1 MEVEGAAHRTPWGDP
16 VRALNKKLVR
26 NLWKLRGQVLAIAIV
41 IASGVAVLVM
51 SLSALQALTETT
63 EAYYERQRFGEVF
76 ASVKRAPQ
84 RLIEQIRTI
93 PGVRSVDHRIKY
105 LATLSIEGFEE
116 PVIGQLV
123 SIPEG
128 AQPKLNQLVLREG
141 RLVSP
146 GHPDEV
152 VLSEPFADAHGMQP
166 GDSFQ
171 ALMNSNLRTLTVVG
185 VALSPEY
192 VYTIGPGA
200 LMPDDHRFG
209 VMWIGREALEAAYDL
224 DGAFND
230 LSLGLLHG
238 TNPQDV
244 IERLDQLL
252 ERYGGTGA
260 IPRAEQISNWFL
272 MNEIEMQ
279 KTMST
284 ILPTIFLAVAAFL
297 SNMVLGRLIA
307 TDRSEIGLM
316 KAFGYSNWQVGW
328 HYAKLVMAMAG
339 VGIVLGWAAGAWL
352 GRVNTEIYAEFYR
365 FPLLIFRPDPG
376 VFAIG
381 AMVSLIAALAG
392 SQGAVRRA
400 ANLPPAEAMMPP
412 APPLYRKTRISGS
425 RFILWLDQPTRIILR
440 QIVRAPFKALFTSI
454 GIACSVAVM
463 IMALQWLDSI
473 EKIVD
478 VFFHD
483 AQRQDMMVGLV
494 ETQSDTTLLEFRRMP
509 GVLAAEP
516 MRAASVEFHA
526 GTRTHRGAIEGI
538 PDDPQLQRVYDAG
551 GRVVQLPPEGLLLS
565 TALAEKLN
573 LDIGDRVQVDV
584 LEGRRPKRTIP
595 VVDLYETYI
604 GMTAYMNIDAFNRMM
619 GERGSLEYVTLLV
632 DDSRLPALYKEL
644 KALPKVAAVTL
655 KDAAVREFNK
665 TMAETILIYISFF
678 AAFACALGFGVVYN
692 STRIALSER
701 GRELATLRVLGF
713 HRGEISYIL
722 LGEAGLLIL
731 VGLPLGV
738 LTGAGLGW
746 FMTSAMDSELYR
758 IPLVIKASTNAIA
771 VLVTLAATLLSA
783 AVVRNRLDHLDLIAV
798 LKTRE

>member
-1 MEVEGAAHRTPWGDP
+1 M
-16 VRALNKKLVR
+16 RALNKKLLR
-26 NLWKLRGQVLAIAIV
+26 NLWKLRGQVLAIAVV

-51 SLSALQALTETT
+51 SLSALDALTDTT

-84 RLIEQIRTI
+84 RLLEQIRTI

-123 SIPEG
+123 SIPEQG
-128 AQPKLNQLVLREG
+128 LPRLNRLVLRTG

-152 VLSEPFADAHGMQP
+152 VVNEPFAEAHNLLP
-166 GDSFQ
+166 GDTFK
-171 ALMNSNLRTLTVVG
+171 ALMNSNLRTLRVVG
-185 VALSPEY
+185 IALSPEY

-200 LMPDDHRFG
+200 LMPDDQRFG
-209 VMWIGREALEAAYDL
+209 VLWLGREALAAAYDL

-238 TNPQDV
+238 TNPQGV
-244 IERLDQLL
+244 IERLDRLL

-260 IPRAEQISNWFL
+260 IARSDQISNWFL
-272 MNEIEMQ
+272 MNEIEQ
-279 KTMST
+279 LKTMSG
-284 ILPTIFLAVAAFL
+284 IMPTIFLAVAAFL
-297 SNMVLGRLIA
+297 SNMVLSRLIA

-316 KAFGYSNWQVGW
+316 KAFGYSNLQVGW
-328 HYAKLVMAMAG
+328 HYTKLVMAMAG
-339 VGIVLGWAAGAWL
+339 VGILLGWLVGAWL
-352 GRVNTEIYAEFYR
+352 GRVNTELYAEFYR

-376 VFAIG
+376 VFASG
-381 AMVSLIAALAG
+381 ALVSLMAALGG
-392 SQGAVRRA
+392 SLGAVRRA
-400 ANLPPAEAMMPP
+400 AHLAPAEAMLPP

-425 RFILWLDQPTRIILR
+425 RIILWLDQPTRIILR
-440 QIVRAPFKALFTSI
+440 QIVRAPLKALFTSF

-473 EKIVD
+473 DRIVEAY
-478 VFFHD
+478 FHD
-483 AQRQDMMVGLV
+483 AQRQNMMVGLV
-494 ETQSDTTLLEFRRMP
+494 ETQSDTSLREFRRMP
-509 GVLAAEP
+509 GVLSAEP
-516 MRAASVEFHA
+516 MRVTGVEFHV
-526 GTRTHRGAIEGI
+526 GTRHHRGSIEGVLAK
-538 PDDPQLQRVYDAG
+538 PYLQRIYDVD
-551 GRVVQLPPEGLLLS
+551 GREVPVPADGLLLS
-565 TALAEKLN
+565 TALAEKLEVG
-573 LDIGDRVQVDV
+573 IGDVVHV
-584 LEGRRPKRTIP
+584 EILEGRRPKRIIP
-595 VVDLYETYI
+595 VIDLYETYI
-604 GMTAYMNIDAFNRMM
+604 GMTAYMNIHAFNRMM
-619 GERGSLEYVTLLV
+619 GERGSLEYVNLLV
-632 DDSRLPALYKEL
+632 DESRLTELYRVL
-644 KALPKVAAVTL
+644 KRLPKVSSVTL
-655 KDAAVREFNK
+655 KDAAVREFNN
-665 TMAETILIYISFF
+665 TMAETLLIYVSFF

-713 HRGEISYIL
+713 RRGEISYIL

-731 VGLPLGV
+731 VGLPLGC
-738 LTGAGLGW
+738 LAGAGLGW

-758 IPLVIKASTNAIA
+758 IPLVIKASTNALA

-783 AVVRNRLDHLDLIAV
+783 AAVRNRLDHLDLIAV

>member
-1 MEVEGAAHRTPWGDP
+1 M
-16 VRALNKKLVR
+16 RALNKKLVR
-26 NLWKLRGQVLAIAIV
+26 NLWKLRGQVLAIAVV

-84 RLIEQIRTI
+84 RLLEQIRTI
-93 PGVRSVDHRIKY
+93 PGVRSVDDRIKY

-123 SIPEG
+123 SIPEHG
-128 AQPKLNQLVLREG
+128 QPHLNRLVLRAG

-152 VLSEPFADAHGMQP
+152 VLSEPFAEAQNLQP
-166 GDSFQ
+166 GDTFK

-200 LMPDDHRFG
+200 LMPDDKRFG
-209 VMWIGREALEAAYDL
+209 VLWLGREALEAAYDL

-238 TNPQDV
+238 TNPQSV
-244 IERLDQLL
+244 IDRLDRLL
-252 ERYGGTGA
+252 ARYGGTGA
-260 IPRAEQISNWFL
+260 IPRADQISNWFL
-272 MNEIEMQ
+272 MNEIRML

-297 SNMVLGRLIA
+297 SNMVLSRLIA

-316 KAFGYSNWQVGW
+316 KAFGYSNLQVGW
-328 HYAKLVMAMAG
+328 HYAKLVMAMAA
-339 VGIVLGWAAGAWL
+339 VGIILGWASGAWL
-352 GRVNTEIYAEFYR
+352 GRVNTELYAEFYR

-381 AMVSLIAALAG
+381 AIVSLVAALAG
-392 SQGAVRRA
+392 SLGAVRKA

-425 RFILWLDQPTRIILR
+425 RLILWLDQPTRIILR
-440 QIVRAPFKALFTSI
+440 QIVRSPVKALFTSL

-473 EKIVD
+473 DKIVQ
-478 VFFHD
+478 VYFND

-494 ETQSDTTLLEFRRMP
+494 ETQSDTSLQEFRRMS

-516 MRAASVEFHA
+516 MRITGVEFHV
-526 GTRTHRGAIEGI
+526 GTHTHRGSIEGI
-538 PDDPQLQRVYDAG
+538 PTDPQLQRVYDAG
-551 GRVVQLPPEGLLLS
+551 GRVVPVPPDGLLLS
-565 TALAEKLN
+565 TALADKLKVG
-573 LDIGDRVQVDV
+573 IGDSVRVDV
-584 LEGRRPKRTIP
+584 LEGRRPTRTIP
-595 VVDLYETYI
+595 VVGLYETYI
-604 GMTAYMNIDAFNRMM
+604 GMTAYMNIEAFNRLM

-632 DDSRLPALYKEL
+632 DDSQLDPLYRKL
-644 KALPKVAAVTL
+644 KTLPKVASVTL
-655 KDAAVREFNK
+655 KDAAIREFND
-665 TMAETILIYISFF
+665 TMAETILIYVSFF

-731 VGLPLGV
+731 VGLPLGC
-738 LTGAGLGW
+738 LAGAGLGW

-758 IPLVIKASTNAIA
+758 IPLVIKASTNALA

>member
-1 MEVEGAAHRTPWGDP
+1 M
-16 VRALNKKLVR
+16 RALNTKLLR
-26 NLWKLRGQVLAIAIV
+26 NLWKLRGQVLAIAVV

-51 SLSALQALTETT
+51 SLSTLSALTETT
-63 EAYYERQRFGEVF
+63 DAYYERQRFGEVF

-84 RLIEQIRTI
+84 RLLEQIRTI

-123 SIPEG
+123 SIPEHG
-128 AQPKLNQLVLREG
+128 QPGLNQLVLSAG

-152 VLSEPFADAHGMQP
+152 VLSEPFAEAHDMRP

-185 VALSPEY
+185 IALSPEY
-192 VYTIGPGA
+192 IYTIAPAA

-209 VMWIGREALEAAYDL
+209 VMWLGREALEAAYDL
-224 DGAFND
+224 DGAFNE

-238 TNPQDV
+238 TDPQKV
-244 IERLDQLL
+244 INRLDRLL
-252 ERYGGTGA
+252 ERYGGRGA
-260 IPRAEQISNWFL
+260 IPRADQISNWFL
-272 MNEIEMQ
+272 MNEIRML
-279 KTMST
+279 KTMSSV
-284 ILPTIFLAVAAFL
+284 LPTIFLAVAAFL
-297 SNMVLGRLIA
+297 SNMVLSRLIA

-339 VGIVLGWAAGAWL
+339 VGIILGWGVGAWL
-352 GRVNTEIYAEFYR
+352 GRVNTELYAEFYR
-365 FPLLIFRPDPG
+365 FPLLIFRPNPG

-381 AMVSLIAALAG
+381 AIVSLMAALTG
-392 SQGAVRRA
+392 SLGAVRKA
-400 ANLPPAEAMMPP
+400 VKMPPAEAMQPP

-440 QIVRAPFKALFTSI
+440 QIVRAPVKALFTSL
-454 GIACSVAVM
+454 GIASSVAVM
-463 IMALQWLDSI
+463 IMSLQWLDSI
-473 EKIVD
+473 EKIID
-478 VFFHD
+478 VFFHQ

-494 ETQSDTTLLEFRRMP
+494 ETQSDTSLQAFRRMP

-516 MRAASVEFHA
+516 MRITSVEFHA
-526 GTRTHRGAIEGI
+526 GTHHHRGAIEGI
-538 PDDPQLQRVYDAG
+538 PQDPQLQRVYDAS
-551 GRVVQLPPEGLLLS
+551 GRALPVPQDGLLLS

-573 LDIGDRVQVDV
+573 LAIGEQVRVEV
-584 LEGRRPKRTIP
+584 LEGRRPIRTIP
-595 VVDLYETYI
+595 VVDLYETYM
-604 GMTAYMNIDAFNRMM
+604 GMTAYMNIDAFNRLM

-632 DDSRLPALYKEL
+632 DDSLLSSLYQEL
-644 KALPKVAAVTL
+644 KALPKVASITL

-665 TMAETILIYISFF
+665 TMGETILIYISFF
-678 AAFACALGFGVVYN
+678 SAFACALGFGVVYN

-731 VGLPLGV
+731 IGLPLGC
-738 LTGAGLGW
+738 LAGAGLGW

-758 IPLVIKASTNAIA
+758 IPLVIKASTNALA

>member
-1 MEVEGAAHRTPWGDP
+1 M
-16 VRALNKKLVR
+16 RALNKKLVR
-26 NLWKLRGQVLAIAIV
+26 NLWKLRGQVLAIAVV

-51 SLSALQALTETT
+51 SLSALEALTETT
-63 EAYYERQRFGEVF
+63 AAYYERQRFGEVF

-84 RLIEQIRTI
+84 RLLEQIRTI
-93 PGVRSVDHRIKY
+93 PGVRSVDDRIKY

-123 SIPEG
+123 SIPEHG
-128 AQPKLNQLVLREG
+128 QPRLNQLVLRAG

-152 VLSEPFADAHGMQP
+152 VLSEPFAEAHSLQP
-166 GDSFQ
+166 GDTFK

-185 VALSPEY
+185 IALSPEY

-200 LMPDDHRFG
+200 LMPDDKRFG
-209 VMWIGREALEAAYDL
+209 VLWLGREALEAAYDL

-244 IERLDQLL
+244 IDRLDRLL
-252 ERYGGTGA
+252 ARYGGTGA
-260 IPRAEQISNWFL
+260 IPRADQISNWFL
-272 MNEIEMQ
+272 MNEIEQ
-279 KTMST
+279 LKTMSS

-297 SNMVLGRLIA
+297 SNMVLSRLIA

-316 KAFGYSNWQVGW
+316 KAFGYSNLQVGW
-328 HYAKLVMAMAG
+328 HYAKLVMAMAA
-339 VGIVLGWAAGAWL
+339 VGILLGWAAGAWL
-352 GRVNTEIYAEFYR
+352 GRINTELYAEFYR

-381 AMVSLIAALAG
+381 ALVSLIAALVG
-392 SQGAVRRA
+392 SLGAVRRA
-400 ANLPPAEAMMPP
+400 ASLPPAEAMMPP

-425 RFILWLDQPTRIILR
+425 RIILWLDQPTRIILR
-440 QIVRAPFKALFTSI
+440 QIVRAPVKAFFTSL

-473 EKIVD
+473 DKIVQ
-478 VFFHD
+478 VYFNE

-494 ETQSDTTLLEFRRMP
+494 ETQSDTSLQEFRRMP

-516 MRAASVEFHA
+516 MRITGVEFHV
-526 GTRTHRGAIEGI
+526 GTRTHRGSIEGI
-538 PDDPQLQRVYDAG
+538 PADPQLQRVYDAG
-551 GRVVQLPPEGLLLS
+551 GRVVPVPPDGLLLS
-565 TALAEKLN
+565 TALADKLKVG
-573 LDIGDRVQVDV
+573 IGDSVRVEV

-595 VVDLYETYI
+595 VVGLYETYI
-604 GMTAYMNIDAFNRMM
+604 GMTAYMNIAAFNRLM

-632 DDSRLPALYKEL
+632 DDNQLDPLYRKL
-644 KALPKVAAVTL
+644 KTLPKVASVTL
-655 KDAAVREFNK
+655 KDAAIREFND
-665 TMAETILIYISFF
+665 TMAETILIYVSFF
-678 AAFACALGFGVVYN
+678 SAFACALGFGVVYN

-731 VGLPLGV
+731 VGLPLGC
-738 LTGAGLGW
+738 LAGAGLGW

-783 AVVRNRLDHLDLIAV
+783 AAVRNRLDHLDLIAV

>member
-1 MEVEGAAHRTPWGDP
+1 M
-16 VRALNKKLVR
+16 RALNKKLVR
-26 NLWKLRGQVLAIAIV
+26 NLWKLRGQVLAIAVV

-63 EAYYERQRFGEVF
+63 DAYYDRQRFGEVF

-84 RLIEQIRTI
+84 RLLEQIRAI
-93 PGVRSVDHRIKY
+93 PGVRSVDDRIKY

-123 SIPEG
+123 SIPEQG
-128 AQPKLNQLVLREG
+128 QPRLNQLVLRAG
-141 RLVSP
+141 RLVTP

-152 VLSEPFADAHGMQP
+152 VLSEPFAEAHNLQP
-166 GDSFQ
+166 GDTLK

-185 VALSPEY
+185 IALSPEF

-200 LMPDDHRFG
+200 LMPDDKRFG
-209 VMWIGREALEAAYDL
+209 VLWLGREALSAAYDL

-238 TNPQDV
+238 TNPQSV
-244 IERLDQLL
+244 IDRLDRLL
-252 ERYGGTGA
+252 ARYGGTGA
-260 IPRAEQISNWFL
+260 IPRADQISNWFL
-272 MNEIEMQ
+272 MNEIEQ
-279 KTMST
+279 LKTMST
-284 ILPTIFLAVAAFL
+284 ILPSIFLAVAAFL
-297 SNMVLGRLIA
+297 SNMVLSRLIA

-316 KAFGYSNWQVGW
+316 KAFGYSNLQVGW
-328 HYAKLVMAMAG
+328 HYAKLVMAMAA

-352 GRVNTEIYAEFYR
+352 GRINTELYAEFYR

-381 AMVSLIAALAG
+381 AIVSLIAALTG
-392 SQGAVRRA
+392 SLGAVRQA
-400 ANLPPAEAMMPP
+400 AKLPPAEAMMPP

-425 RFILWLDQPTRIILR
+425 RLVLWLDQPTRIILR
-440 QIVRAPFKALFTSI
+440 QIVRSPLKALFTSL

-473 EKIVD
+473 EQIVQ
-478 VFFHD
+478 VYFND

-494 ETQSDTTLLEFRRMP
+494 ETQSDTALQEFKRMP

-516 MRAASVEFHA
+516 MRITGVEFHVA
-526 GTRTHRGAIEGI
+526 NRTHRGSIEGI
-538 PDDPQLQRVYDAG
+538 LTDPQLQRVYDAG
-551 GRVVQLPPEGLLLS
+551 GRVVPVPPDGLLLS
-565 TALAEKLN
+565 TALAEKLQVG
-573 LDIGDRVQVDV
+573 IGDSVRVEV

-595 VVDLYETYI
+595 VVGLYETYI
-604 GMTAYMNIDAFNRMM
+604 GMSAYMNIEAFNRLM
-619 GERGSLEYVTLLV
+619 GERGSLEYVNLLV
-632 DDSRLPALYKEL
+632 DDSRLDPLYRKL
-644 KALPKVAAVTL
+644 KTLPKVASVTL
-655 KDAAVREFNK
+655 KDAAIREFNE
-665 TMAETILIYISFF
+665 TMAETILIYVSFF

-731 VGLPLGV
+731 VGLPLGC
-738 LTGAGLGW
+738 LAGAGLGW